1 MRSFVTA
8 MGLAFYRG
16 ECLFIPKEGT
26 RRLAPM
32 NAATL
37 DPITSLQPKDHL
49 QAFAATCDDAIADKR
64 RIDEAVA
71 LFDYTAT
78 LRYEHD
84 KGAEYAGQGAVK
96 RGLGRL
102 LHTEEAESWR
112 WAHVVNDEEG
122 ARARLTATR
131 ADGKGDAHLDLE
143 ATLLDDGAI
152 STLNVIPVDQAS
164 KKWLDLVIEGKEPGS
179 NDGPKWE
186 TFDGPWRGAEMNL
199 NVTRSR
205 RWRRRGA
212 A

>member
-49 QAFAATCDDAIADKR
+49 QAFADTCDDAIADKR

-84 KGAEYAGQGAVK
+84 KGSEYAGQGAVK

-112 WAHVVNDEEG
+112 WAHVVNDDDG

-131 ADGKGDAHLDLE
+131 SDGKGDAHLDLE
-143 ATLLDDGAI
+143 ATLLDDGQI
-152 STLNVIPVDQAS
+152 SSLNVVPVDQAS

-186 TFDGPWRGAEMNL
+186 TFDGP
-199 NVTRSR
+199 
-205 RWRRRGA
+205 
-212 A
+212 

>member
-49 QAFAATCDDAIADKR
+49 QTFADTCDDAIADKR

-84 KGAEYAGQGAVK
+84 KGSEYAGQGAVK

-131 ADGKGDAHLDLE
+131 ADGKGDAHLDLDVLRGFDIGGDLRSGGQHHAIE
-143 ATLLDDGAI
+143 RADGVFGQIDGAVWTHPAI
-152 STLNVIPVDQAS
+152 DHLP
-164 KKWLDLVIEGKEPGS
+164 
-179 NDGPKWE
+179 
-186 TFDGPWRGAEMNL
+186 
-199 NVTRSR
+199 RSR
-205 RWRRRGA
+205 VSIDVGLHDLA
-212 A
+212 

>member
-49 QAFAATCDDAIADKR
+49 QAFADTCDDAIADKR

-78 LRYEHD
+78 D
-84 KGAEYAGQGAVK
+84 DMS
-96 RGLGRL
+96 
-102 LHTEEAESWR
+102 TT
-112 WAHVVNDEEG
+112 
-122 ARARLTATR
+122 RARIR
-131 ADGKGDAHLDLE
+131 GPRCRE
-143 ATLLDDGAI
+143 AR
-152 STLNVIPVDQAS
+152 SWKVITY
-164 KKWLDLVIEGKEPGS
+164 GG
-179 NDGPKWE
+179 G
-186 TFDGPWRGAEMNL
+186 
-199 NVTRSR
+199 
-205 RWRRRGA
+205 
-212 A
+212 